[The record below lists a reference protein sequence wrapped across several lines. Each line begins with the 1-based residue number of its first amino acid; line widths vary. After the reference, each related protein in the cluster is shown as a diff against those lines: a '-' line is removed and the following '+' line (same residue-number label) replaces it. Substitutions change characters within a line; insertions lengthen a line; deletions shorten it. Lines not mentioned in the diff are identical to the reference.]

1 MLISYLYMFNR
12 LNLRLME
19 TNKGTYVTPT
29 ASVVELLFE
38 GTVLTGSQVVGGG
51 SESGG
56 FEDEE

>member
-1 MLISYLYMFNR
+1 
-12 LNLRLME
+12 ME

-29 ASVVELLFE
+29 SSVVELLFE